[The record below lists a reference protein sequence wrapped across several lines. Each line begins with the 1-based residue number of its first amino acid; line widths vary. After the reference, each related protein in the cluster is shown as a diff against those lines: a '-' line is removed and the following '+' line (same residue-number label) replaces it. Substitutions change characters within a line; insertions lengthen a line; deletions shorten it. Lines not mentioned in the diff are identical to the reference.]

1 MLRTLRI
8 RNVAVVEELTV
19 EFGAGLN
26 VLTGETGA
34 GKSILVDAL
43 GLAAGERADASLVR
57 SGADRAVV
65 EAVFDPPF
73 PSTLDALLESR
84 GVERGE
90 EGVVVKREVAAAGG
104 GRVFV
109 NGSPTT
115 VAVLREIGG
124 LLVELHGQ
132 HEHQSLLAADRQ
144 LDLLDARAGAASDA
158 AEVAAAWDRVRRA
171 REALDHRRAS
181 MRDREARIAQLREV
195 VREIDA
201 LDPRP
206 GEREALDRERR
217 VLQHAGRVARL
228 LEEATGALHEGEPS
242 AASLASAAARR
253 LAELAEIDPGLSEL
267 AQRVEA
273 ARLDLQ
279 DAGATLAAWGE
290 RADFD
295 PSRIDGI
302 ASRLAALDRL
312 LLRFGPDEA
321 TALETRD
328 QARAECAAL
337 EDGDRS
343 LEQAERAATE
353 AQETFA
359 RAAAALSERRRTIG
373 PALASEVEAQLGA
386 LALGKARFA
395 VALREGP
402 AGPRGVERAEF
413 LLAANPGEP
422 AKPLARTASGGELS
436 RVMLALH
443 LVLEG
448 AGSGRVLVFDEVDAG
463 VGGAAAAAVG
473 GRLGTLARRHQV
485 LCVTHLPQ
493 VAAHASR
500 HYHVRKRVADG
511 RTSTD
516 ISALDGAARIEELA
530 RMLGGRELTEAA
542 RRNAEELLAEAGT
555 WTGPRPRTRK
565 GA

>member
-43 GLAAGERADASLVR
+43 GLAAGERSSASLVR
-57 SGADRAVV
+57 SGSDRAIV
-65 EAVFDPPF
+65 EAVFEPPF
-73 PSTLDALLESR
+73 PSPLEALLDAR

-90 EGVVVKREVAAAGG
+90 DGLVVKREVASSGG

-132 HEHQSLLAADRQ
+132 HEHQSLLAGDRQ
-144 LDLLDARAGAASDA
+144 LDLLDARAGAAEA
-158 AEVAAAWDRVRRA
+158 ADRVAAAWDERRRK
-171 REALDHRRAS
+171 REALEHLRDAA
-181 MRDREARIAQLREV
+181 RDREARIATLREV

-206 GEREALDRERR
+206 GERERLDRERR
-217 VLQHAGRVARL
+217 VLQHAERVARL
-228 LEEATGALHEGEPS
+228 LEEATDALHEGEPS
-242 AASLASAAARR
+242 AAALAASAARR
-253 LAELAEIDPGLSEL
+253 VAELAEIDPGLAEL
-267 AQRVEA
+267 ARRVET
-273 ARLDLQ
+273 ARLELQ
-279 DAGATLAAWGE
+279 DAGATLGAWRD

-295 PSRIDGI
+295 PARLEGI
-302 ASRLAALDRL
+302 ATRLAALDRL
-312 LLRFGPDEA
+312 LLRYGPDE
-321 TALETRD
+321 E
-328 QARAECAAL
+328 AAL
-337 EDGDRS
+337 ATREAAEAERAQLEDVDRS
-343 LEQAERAATE
+343 IEQAERAAEE
-353 AQETFA
+353 AEA
-359 RAAAALSERRRTIG
+359 AYAAAAKALSERRR
-373 PALASEVEAQLGA
+373 AAAAVLSREVETQLGA
-386 LALGKARFA
+386 LALVKARFA

-402 AGPRGVERAEF
+402 PGPRGAERAEF

-422 AKPLARTASGGELS
+422 SRPLAQTASGGELS

-463 VGGAAAAAVG
+463 VGGAVAAAVG
-473 GRLGTLARRHQV
+473 ARLGTLAGRHQV

-500 HYHVRKRVADG
+500 HYHVRKRVAEG

-516 ISALDGAARIEELA
+516 ICALDGAARVEELA
-530 RMLGGRELTEAA
+530 RMLGGRELTEGA
-542 RRNAEELLAEAGT
+542 RRNAEELLVEAGT
-555 WTGPRPRTRK
+555 WTAPRPKTRR

>member
-34 GKSILVDAL
+34 GKSILIDAL
-43 GLAAGERADASLVR
+43 GLAAGERSSAALVR
-57 SGADRAVV
+57 AGCDRAVV
-65 EAVFDPPF
+65 EAVFEPPF
-73 PSTLDALLESR
+73 PATLEAILD
-84 GVERGE
+84 ERGLE
-90 EGVVVKREVAAAGG
+90 RGDDGIVVRREVVAAGG

-144 LDLLDARAGAASDA
+144 LDLLDARAVAGDA
-158 AEVAAAWDRVRRA
+158 ADKVAAAWEQLRRA
-171 REALDHRRAS
+171 REALDHLRAS
-181 MRDREARIAQLREV
+181 LRDREGRIATLRGI

-206 GEREALDRERR
+206 GERETLDRERR
-217 VLQHAGRVARL
+217 VLQHAERVARL

-242 AASLASAAARR
+242 AAALAASAARR
-253 LAELAEIDPGLSEL
+253 VAELAEIDPGLSDL
-267 AQRVEA
+267 ASRVES
-273 ARLDLQ
+273 ARLELQ
-279 DAGATLAAWGE
+279 DAGATLAAW
-290 RADFD
+290 RDRSDFD
-295 PSRIDGI
+295 PSRLDGI
-302 ASRLAALDRL
+302 VSRLAALDRL
-312 LLRFGPDEA
+312 FLRFGPDEVAALEARA
-321 TALETRD
+321 TA
-328 QARAECAAL
+328 AAELSAL

-343 LEQAERAATE
+343 LEGAERAV
-353 AQETFA
+353 AQADEGYA
-359 RAAAALSERRRTIG
+359 RAASALSRRRREAAAALA
-373 PALASEVEAQLGA
+373 PEVEGQLSA

-395 VALREGP
+395 VALREGAP
-402 AGPRGVERAEF
+402 GPRGVERAEF

-422 AKPLARTASGGELS
+422 SRPLAKTASGGELS

-463 VGGAAAAAVG
+463 VGGAVAAAVG

-493 VAAHASR
+493 VAAHAAR

-516 ISALDGAARIEELA
+516 ISALDGAARVEELA

-542 RRNAEELLAEAGT
+542 RRNAEELLVEAGS
-555 WTGPRPRTRK
+555 WTAPRPRTRR